1 MLHKSILR
9 RNSKE
14 LEVAVGE
21 VSITREAL
29 LAAAGYLL
37 ETAGPEA
44 ITTRAVCEVAEV
56 TTPTLYHY
64 FGDKNGLLD
73 ALVAVGIEEFL
84 QMKSSTTETDDALA
98 DLIAGWRSFLDFTLQ
113 RPQLFRLLVHRVG
126 DNPEILDAAMAT
138 TEARLKRL
146 AAQGR
151 LSTDVPFARR
161 SLLALAN
168 GVAGL
173 ATQGVPIAEVESIG
187 AFLLRAAL
195 RALIPDIQ
203 P

>member
-1 MLHKSILR
+1 MLHKILLLR
-9 RNSKE
+9 YGKGHV
-14 LEVAVGE
+14 VAVGE
-21 VSITREAL
+21 ASITREAL

-37 ETAGPEA
+37 ETGGPEA
-44 ITTRAVCEVAEV
+44 ITMRAVCEVAEV
-56 TTPTLYHY
+56 KTPTLYHY

-73 ALVAVGIEEFL
+73 ALVAAGIEEFL
-84 QMKSSTTETDDALA
+84 QMKSSTMETDDAVA
-98 DLIAGWRSFLDFTLQ
+98 DLVAGWRSFLDFTLQ
-113 RPQLFRLLVHRVG
+113 RPQLFHLLVHRVG

-146 AAQGR
+146 VAQGR

-173 ATQGVPIAEVESIG
+173 ATQGVPTAEVEAIG
-187 AFLLRAAL
+187 AFLLQTTL
-195 RALIPDIQ
+195 RALIPDAQ